1 MQMPT
6 DQNSPPI
13 STILTPSE
21 RSSVDAAGQGL
32 YETLH
37 RDSVDEVI
45 RDVRERRVAAVVVSV
60 ARCTYG
66 ETTRVAG
73 LMREFPRIPA
83 IALLSTAE
91 PAASHA
97 VLSLGRSGV
106 RTLVDVRAPD
116 GWRALRKAL
125 ADNAPIEICRT
136 ALDALAVDLNGAPSA
151 CWEFFEILFSA
162 TPAIVTVEAFAPRLR
177 LAPAVLSNRLSR
189 LRLPTARRYLN
200 MSRLTRA
207 ARLLENPGLSIA
219 HVSNRMEYSSPQAFG
234 RHLGVNLRITASMF
248 RRTYDGERMLDL
260 FRQKLVLPHIDALRR
275 FDPR

>member
-1 MQMPT
+1 MPP

-37 RDSVDEVI
+37 RDSMDDVI

-73 LMREFPRIPA
+73 LMKEFPRIPA
-83 IALLSTAE
+83 IALLSSTE
-91 PAASHA
+91 PAASQA

-106 RTLVDVRAPD
+106 RTLVDVRAKD

-125 ADNAPIEICRT
+125 ADSSPTEISKI
-136 ALDALAVDLNGAPSA
+136 ALDALAIDLSGAPAA
-151 CWEFFEILFSA
+151 CWQFFEVMF
-162 TPAIVTVEAFAPRLR
+162 TTVPAIVTVEEFAPRLHLPSAT
-177 LAPAVLSNRLSR
+177 LASRLSR
-189 LRLPTARRYLN
+189 LALPTARHYLN
-200 MSRLTRA
+200 LARLTRA

-219 HVSNRMEYSSPQAFG
+219 NVSNRMEYSSPQAFG
-234 RHLGVNLRITASMF
+234 RHLGVTLQITASTF
-248 RRTYDGERMLDL
+248 RRAYDGVRMLNL
-260 FRQKLVLPHIDALRR
+260 FRHELVLPYIDALRR
-275 FDPR
+275 FDPS

>member
-1 MQMPT
+1 MPT
-6 DQNSPPI
+6 DDKSPPI
-13 STILTPSE
+13 STMLTPPE

-37 RDSVDEVI
+37 RDSMDEVI

-106 RTLVDVRAPD
+106 RTLVDVRAPE
-116 GWRALRKAL
+116 GWRALRTAL
-125 ADNAPIEICRT
+125 ADSSPIEIGRM
-136 ALDALAVDLNGAPSA
+136 ALDALAVDLAGTPAG
-151 CWEFFEILFSA
+151 CWEFFDILFS
-162 TPAIVTVEAFAPRLR
+162 TIPAIATVRA
-177 LAPAVLSNRLSR
+177 LASR
-189 LRLPTARRYLN
+189 LHLTASGLASRLHRAGLPPARRYLTL
-200 MSRLTRA
+200 SRLARA

-219 HVSNRMEYSSPQAFG
+219 NVANRMEYSSPQAFG
-234 RHLGVNLRITASMF
+234 RHLGVVFKLTASAF
-248 RRTYDGERMLDL
+248 RRSYDGARMLEL
-260 FRQKLVLPHIDALRR
+260 FRHELILPYIEGLRR
-275 FDPR
+275 FDPS

>member
-1 MQMPT
+1 MRT

-37 RDSVDEVI
+37 RDSMDEVI

-106 RTLVDVRAPD
+106 RTLIDVRAPD

-125 ADNAPIEICRT
+125 ADSSPIEISKI
-136 ALDALAVDLNGAPSA
+136 ALDALTIDLGGAPTA
-151 CWEFFEILFSA
+151 CWEFFDLLFS
-162 TPAIVTVEAFAPRLR
+162 TSPAIVTVQAFAPRMH
-177 LAPAVLSNRLSR
+177 LAPAALASRLNRLG
-189 LRLPTARRYLN
+189 LPTARRYLDL
-200 MSRLTRA
+200 SRLTRA

-219 HVSNRMEYSSPQAFG
+219 NVSNRLEYSSPQAFG
-234 RHLGVNLRITASMF
+234 RHLGVTLQLSASKF
-248 RRTYDGERMLDL
+248 RRAYDGERMLDL
-260 FRQKLVLPHIDALRR
+260 FRSQLVLPYIESLRL

>member
-1 MQMPT
+1 MRS

-66 ETTRVAG
+66 EATRVAG
-73 LMREFPRIPA
+73 LMREFPRVPA
-83 IALLSTAE
+83 IALLSTTE

-97 VLSLGRSGV
+97 VLSLGRIGV
-106 RTLVDVRAPD
+106 RTLIDVRAPD

-125 ADNAPIEICRT
+125 ADSSPIEIRRL
-136 ALDALAVDLNGAPSA
+136 ALDTLAVDLIGAPSG
-151 CWEFFEILFSA
+151 CWDFFDNLFTA
-162 TPAIVTVEAFAPRLR
+162 GAAIVTVRAFAPLLH
-177 LAPAVLSNRLSR
+177 LAPAALAGRLHR
-189 LRLPTARRYLN
+189 LALPPARRYLDLA
-200 MSRLTRA
+200 RLTRA

-219 HVSNRMEYSSPQAFG
+219 NVSNRLEYSSPQAFG
-234 RHLGVNLRITASMF
+234 RHLGVTLQLTASTF

-260 FRQKLVLPHIDALRR
+260 FRQELVLPYVGSLRR